1 MSNSNED
8 DSFGRKYPKDL
19 FRKSVV
25 TVSNDEN
32 NNIISQNLIGYV
44 AKDTD
49 EVIVVFSEFNGNFR
63 FDIPKSIISVAGN
76 LVIIDSSETLSKYK
90 VNRED
95 PLPQG
100 KSLRP
105 SAEEISG
112 TVTRVIEPERLKV
125 EINNQPSERVESKK
139 HYKTPIQAP
148 ILPTTEMT
156 ETSSAQFEKK
166 REESFMPASQQGI
179 ESRGETAIQ
188 TLKTEDIKGK
198 ASQPPKYQ
206 AGEPLVTN
214 LELTESI
221 HEKGKD
227 TKIETNKVSNTNTT
241 SSLLEETVTQT
252 ENKTKSQPELSQDK
266 PISLVAAQ
274 SLPTHREQVEKEEV
288 TLPRVDQEAAKELD
302 TNIDKPGLDTK
313 EDQPQELPV
322 SDTGIKKEV
331 LDTNIEKFNIPSRDY
346 PSPFGLSIS
355 LWQDF
360 AQAGIEMYNGFAREF
375 SKINEY
381 WLGIFWNSWS
391 ESSDSAKKSK

>member
-90 VNRED
+90 VNREV

-125 EINNQPSERVESKK
+125 EINNQPSERVE
-139 HYKTPIQAP
+139 TPIQAP

-179 ESRGETAIQ
+179 ESRGETAIE
-188 TLKTEDIKGK
+188 TLKTEDMKGK
-198 ASQPPKYQ
+198 ESQPPKYQ

-227 TKIETNKVSNTNTT
+227 TKIETNKASNTNTT

-252 ENKTKSQPELSQDK
+252 ENKSKSQPELSQDK

-274 SLPTHREQVEKEEV
+274 SLPTHREQVEKE
-288 TLPRVDQEAAKELD
+288 
-302 TNIDKPGLDTK
+302 
-313 EDQPQELPV
+313 
-322 SDTGIKKEV
+322 
-331 LDTNIEKFNIPSRDY
+331 
-346 PSPFGLSIS
+346 
-355 LWQDF
+355 
-360 AQAGIEMYNGFAREF
+360 
-375 SKINEY
+375 
-381 WLGIFWNSWS
+381 
-391 ESSDSAKKSK
+391 